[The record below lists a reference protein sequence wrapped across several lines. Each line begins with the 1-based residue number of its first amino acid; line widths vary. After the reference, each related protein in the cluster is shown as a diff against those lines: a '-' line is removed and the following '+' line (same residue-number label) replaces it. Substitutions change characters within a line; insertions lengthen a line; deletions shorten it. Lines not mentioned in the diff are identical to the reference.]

1 MITYMIEVLKIS
13 HLQINRSIYN
23 SLNKCYTSDIDIE
36 IDIQHNIHF
45 SSQKYKFDPI
55 YI

>member
-1 MITYMIEVLKIS
+1 MGADELKRSSYMITYMIEVLKIS

-36 IDIQHNIHF
+36 IDI
-45 SSQKYKFDPI
+45 
-55 YI
+55 